1 MSAAASASLPRR
13 RLRALPPAR
22 AGLLAAITAMSA
34 LAAPIAV
41 AEMVA
46 TPLRGDTRLVEFAY
60 DPDNTFLLLA
70 KPKAVTH
77 IQFAPDESIQS
88 VAAGD
93 TVSWEFTPTRNRRN
107 LFVKPRFEN
116 QETSLTVLTDKRSY
130 QFVLRSTGEG
140 RKWYQRV
147 SWLYPSELVLTMEGA
162 PDPDSSSTAAG
173 AQAAT
178 SAPTAPAGLVVAP
191 ETLRFGYEIHGDAP
205 FRPRVVFDDGRFT
218 YFQLPP
224 ALQELPALF
233 AVVDEQDYAL
243 VNFEIKGDYL
253 VAQRLLPAAVLKLG
267 RAEVRVSQPASRRSV
282 LGLPV
287 EAP

>member
-1 MSAAASASLPRR
+1 MNAAPRTGQ
-13 RLRALPPAR
+13 LRKGDRFRVVLPAR
-22 AGLLAAITAMSA
+22 AALLAAAAALGSQ
-34 LAAPIAV
+34 LAA
-41 AEMVA
+41 AEMIA
-46 TPLRGDTRLVEFAY
+46 TPVRGDTRLVEFAY
-60 DPDNTFLLLA
+60 DADNTFLLLA

-77 IQFAPDESIQS
+77 IQFAADEAIQS

-107 LFVKPRFEN
+107 LFVKPRYEN

-147 SWLYPSELVLTMEGA
+147 SWLYASELVLTMEGA
-162 PDPDSSSTAAG
+162 PDAEAA
-173 AQAAT
+173 AVAPAARP
-178 SAPTAPAGLVVAP
+178 AAPPPPTAPVGLAVAP
-191 ETLRFGYEIHGDAP
+191 ETLRFGYAIQGDAP

-218 YFQLPP
+218 YFQLPA

-233 AVVDEQDYAL
+233 AVVDEHEYSL

-267 RAEVRVSQPASRRSV
+267 RAEVRVRQPATRRSFPA
-282 LGLPV
+282 LSGETP
-287 EAP
+287 

>member
-1 MSAAASASLPRR
+1 MSAAARTSRPPLRR
-13 RLRALPPAR
+13 RPQRILPLQA
-22 AGLLAAITAMSA
+22 ALLAA
-34 LAAPIAV
+34 LAALGCGGAG
-41 AEMVA
+41 AEMLA

-70 KPKAVTH
+70 RPKAVTH
-77 IQFAPDESIQS
+77 IQFAPDETIQS

-93 TVSWEFTPTRNRRN
+93 TVGWEFTPTRNRRN
-107 LFVKPRFEN
+107 LFVKPRYEN
-116 QETSLTVLTDKRSY
+116 QETSLTVLTDRRSY
-130 QFVLRSTGEG
+130 QFLLRSTGEG

-147 SWLYPSELVLTMEGA
+147 SWLYPTELVLTMEGA
-162 PDPDSSSTAAG
+162 ADAEAAG
-173 AQAAT
+173 VESAAR
-178 SAPTAPAGLVVAP
+178 PAASSPPAAAVGPSVAP
-191 ETLRFGYEIHGDAP
+191 EALRFGYEIRGDAP

-233 AVVDEQDYAL
+233 AVVDEQDYSL

-267 RAEVRVSQPASRRSV
+267 RAEVRVLQPPPRRSG
-282 LGLPV
+282 LGLQL

>member
-1 MSAAASASLPRR
+1 M
-13 RLRALPPAR
+13 LRASGMRQCLAWTCVATLVTLHAPA
-22 AGLLAAITAMSA
+22 A
-34 LAAPIAV
+34 

-60 DPDNTFLLLA
+60 ESDNTFLLLA

-77 IQFAPDESIQS
+77 IQFAPDEAIQS

-93 TVSWEFTPTRNRRN
+93 TVNWEFTPTRNRKN
-107 LFVKPRFEN
+107 LFVKPRYEN

-147 SWLYPSELVLTMEGA
+147 SWQYASETLLA
-162 PDPDSSSTAAG
+162 SDSTSETEPTPAA
-173 AQAAT
+173 AAARPL
-178 SAPTAPAGLVVAP
+178 SPPTAPAGEITIAP
-191 ETLRFGYEIHGDAP
+191 AQLRFGYEIRGEAP
-205 FRPRVVFDDGRFT
+205 FRPRMVFDDGRFT
-218 YFQLPP
+218 YFQMPS

-233 AVVDEQDYAL
+233 AVVEGSNYAL
-243 VNFEIKGDYL
+243 VNFELKGDYL

-267 RAEVRVSQPASRRSV
+267 REEVRVSRAPARPAFASPRQ
-282 LGLPV
+282 